1 MKIFGIVISAGEG
14 RRMEGRIKQLLP
26 WKNST
31 ILGTI
36 IETLKDSDLDKIYI
50 VLGYEN
56 KKIYNS
62 IKTLLTDKFDVIIN
76 ENYKKGMLTSIQEVL
91 KIVPSD
97 FDGFIVFLGD
107 QPFLKKET
115 VKLLID
121 EVKKDSFP
129 IIVSCYKG
137 ERGHPTFI
145 SMKFKD
151 KILSLDPEK
160 EGLRDIIY
168 NARNKNLVLDLE
180 TNDPDTVKDIDTYE
194 VYIKEKE
201 EHNA

>member
-1 MKIFGIVISAGEG
+1 MKIFGIIISAGEG

-36 IETLKDSDLDKIYI
+36 IETLKDSDLEKIYI
-50 VLGYEN
+50 ILGYE
-56 KKIYNS
+56 KEKIYNS
-62 IKTLLTDKFDVIIN
+62 IKDLLTDKFEVLFN
-76 ENYKKGMLTSIQEVL
+76 ENYKKGMLTSIQEAL
-91 KIVPSD
+91 KKAPTY

-107 QPFLKKET
+107 QPFLNKET
-115 VKLLID
+115 VKTLIN
-121 EVKKDSFP
+121 EVKKGEYP

-137 ERGHPTFI
+137 ERGHPTYI

-151 KILSLDPEK
+151 KILSLDPER

-168 NARNKNLVLDLE
+168 DARNKNLVLDLE
-180 TNDPDTVKDIDTYE
+180 TKDPDTIKDIDTYE
-194 VYIKEKE
+194 TYLKEKE